1 MKIRTKETGMAR
13 SDYDII
19 NLSLEH
25 ELNEWL
31 AERGYAGLVDNRNR
45 LAEVVTRK
53 LQDSFY
59 INVSR
64 DALIT
69 AYSEHPEWFSGLV
82 SGDEN

>member
-1 MKIRTKETGMAR
+1 MAR

-45 LAEVVTRK
+45 LASAAFRHCMSIGE
-53 LQDSFY
+53 LF
-59 INVSR
+59 
-64 DALIT
+64 
-69 AYSEHPEWFSGLV
+69 
-82 SGDEN
+82 

>member
-1 MKIRTKETGMAR
+1 MAR

-59 INVSR
+59 INVSW
-64 DALIT
+64 D
-69 AYSEHPEWFSGLV
+69 V
-82 SGDEN
+82 

>member
-1 MKIRTKETGMAR
+1 MAR
-13 SDYDII
+13 SDYDIV

-25 ELNEWL
+25 ELNEW
-31 AERGYAGLVDNRNR
+31 

-59 INVSR
+59 INVSW
-64 DALIT
+64 DALNT

>member
-1 MKIRTKETGMAR
+1 
-13 SDYDII
+13 
-19 NLSLEH
+19 
-25 ELNEWL
+25 
-31 AERGYAGLVDNRNR
+31 R

-59 INVSR
+59 INVSW
-64 DALIT
+64 DALNT

>member
-1 MKIRTKETGMAR
+1 MPFYFRKECPLNSG
-13 SDYDII
+13 Y
-19 NLSLEH
+19 LS
-25 ELNEWL
+25 
-31 AERGYAGLVDNRNR
+31 YAGLADRNR

-59 INVSR
+59 INVSW
-64 DALIT
+64 DALNT